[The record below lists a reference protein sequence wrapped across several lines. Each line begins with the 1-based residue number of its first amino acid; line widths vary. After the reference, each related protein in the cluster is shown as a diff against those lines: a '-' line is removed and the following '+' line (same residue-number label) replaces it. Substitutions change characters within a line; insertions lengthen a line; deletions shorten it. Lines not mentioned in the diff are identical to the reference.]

1 MGVLHRQQPPPR
13 DTTLGPAYYNPLP
26 SEMSSVQKYKGV
38 HFGNMTGRRDAEMVD
53 VGPGPG
59 YYYPEIVKETHYE
72 NISLQKE
79 QKTKAKL
86 NIPRYHE
93 LVTKQEE
100 KKTSLAAKGWQEKTS
115 IRESGF
121 RLRALEEGN

>member
-1 MGVLHRQQPPPR
+1 MSAYFCPLLVSHFCPVFFCFLLDIVLCLSLR
-13 DTTLGPAYYNPLP
+13 
-26 SEMSSVQKYKGV
+26 
-38 HFGNMTGRRDAEMVD
+38 
-53 VGPGPG
+53 
-59 YYYPEIVKETHYE
+59 VKETHYE

-100 KKTSLAAKGWQEKTS
+100 KKASLCLFFAVSYMSGLYCSVLDKS
-115 IRESGF
+115 IAYG
-121 RLRALEEGN
+121 